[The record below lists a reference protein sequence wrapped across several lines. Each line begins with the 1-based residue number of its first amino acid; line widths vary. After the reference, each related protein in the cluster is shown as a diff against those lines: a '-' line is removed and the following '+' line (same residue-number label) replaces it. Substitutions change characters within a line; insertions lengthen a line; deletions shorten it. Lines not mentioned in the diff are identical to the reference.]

1 LGKEKVLRKLFDMG
15 SKRIIFFS
23 VLALFIA
30 GAACLLSANVNWKQP
45 FSSIL
50 HMFSG
55 KSVVSLYFADT
66 DNAFLKSE
74 QRNIPRTSDPAELG
88 RTIIESLIKGPRGEL
103 VRTIP
108 EEASLKAFYVTED
121 GSAFADFNAAIRDKH
136 PGGSSSELLTVYS
149 IVNSLVMNIPEIKRV
164 KILIEGRESMT
175 LAGHM
180 DLRFPFK
187 ANSLVVR

>member
-1 LGKEKVLRKLFDMG
+1 
-15 SKRIIFFS
+15 
-23 VLALFIA
+23 
-30 GAACLLSANVNWKQP
+30 
-45 FSSIL
+45 
-50 HMFSG
+50 MFTG

-74 QRNIPRTSDPAELG
+74 QRTISRPYDPDEFG
-88 RTIIESLIKGPRGEL
+88 RVIIESLIKGPEGEL

-108 EEASLKAFYVTED
+108 GEALLKAFYIAKD
-121 GSAFADFNAAIRDKH
+121 GSAYADFSAAIRDKH

-187 ANSLVVR
+187 ANLLLVR

>member
-1 LGKEKVLRKLFDMG
+1 MGRKRL
-15 SKRIIFFS
+15 IFFS
-23 VLALFIA
+23 VLTLIAA
-30 GAACLLSANVNWKQP
+30 GAACLLLAYFYGKQP
-45 FSSIL
+45 FSAFFRWGESGIRQT
-50 HMFSG
+50 FSG
-55 KSVVSLYFADT
+55 KSVISLYFADT

-74 QRNIPRTSDPAELG
+74 QRSIPRTSDPAELG
-88 RTIIESLIKGPRGEL
+88 RVIIESLIKGPGGGL

-108 EEASLKAFYVTED
+108 EEASLKAFYITKD
-121 GSAFADFNAAIRDKH
+121 GSAYADFTAAIRDKH

-149 IVNSLVMNIPEIKRV
+149 VVNSLVMNIPKIKRV

-187 ANSLVVR
+187 ANLLVVR